1 MSRIDQLSVMIVDDN
16 QHMRSLVR
24 AIMEAIGI
32 RNVIE
37 ARDGEHALDKMRNN
51 EVHLVITDWNM
62 EPMDGI
68 DFTRYLRSSPDS
80 PDPFIPVIMLTGHTE
95 RAKVELARDAGVDE
109 FIAKPVTAKA
119 LLARINSI
127 VNNRR
132 PFIRTGRYFGPD
144 RRRKN
149 MPFDGPEKR
158 ADED

>member
-1 MSRIDQLSVMIVDDN
+1 MSRIDQLNVMIVDDN

-32 RNVIE
+32 RNLIE

-127 VNNRR
+127 VNHRR

-158 ADED
+158 ADEN